1 MDGNVFVLDL
11 ENKGNLSFGICF
23 QRRSEWSDTYYV
35 ILFILLLEK
44 EEKFDWGKYLLEG
57 EEIYFGPGIDSP
69 VSNFLKWK
77 ESI

>member
-1 MDGNVFVLDL
+1 MDDYVFALDL
-11 ENKGNLSFGICF
+11 KYKGNLSCGICF
-23 QRRSEWSDTYYV
+23 QRKSEWSDTYYF

-69 VSNFLKWK
+69 VSNFLK
-77 ESI
+77 